1 MIILLPAFFEDM
13 RYKINIQFRFLSI
26 LFASFVLVINIELP
40 VFDFYFFNE
49 FLNSNLFKLL
59 FFSLALSTVVN
70 GQNMIDGANGLSGL
84 SALISFF
91 CIFYIGLI
99 YDDSEIMNISS
110 IFIFSLI
117 GFLLLNYPFGKIFL
131 GDTGSYLIGFVIGAL
146 VIFIYGKYENLTT
159 WTAVMIV
166 IYPTIEVLFHTL
178 GKF

>member
-1 MIILLPAFFEDM
+1 
-13 RYKINIQFRFLSI
+13 
-26 LFASFVLVINIELP
+26 
-40 VFDFYFFNE
+40 
-49 FLNSNLFKLL
+49 
-59 FFSLALSTVVN
+59 
-70 GQNMIDGANGLSGL
+70 MIDGANGLSGL

-166 IYPTIEVLFHTL
+166 IYPTIEVLFSYFRKILSGQSPFEADNKHL
-178 GKF
+178 HLVIYRILNSEEIARL

>member
-1 MIILLPAFFEDM
+1 M

-59 FFSLALSTVVN
+59 FFSLLSTVVN

-91 CIFYIGLI
+91 CIFYIGL
-99 YDDSEIMNISS
+99 
-110 IFIFSLI
+110 
-117 GFLLLNYPFGKIFL
+117 
-131 GDTGSYLIGFVIGAL
+131 YL
-146 VIFIYGKYENLTT
+146 
-159 WTAVMIV
+159 
-166 IYPTIEVLFHTL
+166 
-178 GKF
+178 